1 MKELFE
7 RFKSAFSEIEQEDTD
22 LFNRLFIA
30 VAMAEKFKPEQ
41 IADTLGIKL
50 KRFEKYLD
58 EITPAELFMALRFLA
73 KIKVNILQKYIITNR
88 IDLQAKRRF
97 LNAFCFCFFIVKQLF
112 FKKIFICFQFLPN

>member
-58 EITPAELFMALRFLA
+58 EITPAELFRALRFLA
-73 KIKVNILQKYIITNR
+73 KIK
-88 IDLQAKRRF
+88 D
-97 LNAFCFCFFIVKQLF
+97 
-112 FKKIFICFQFLPN
+112 

>member
-7 RFKSAFSEIEQEDTD
+7 RFKAEFSETEQENSD

-30 VAMAEKFKPEQ
+30 AAMAEMFKPEQ

-58 EITPAELFMALRFLA
+58 EITPAELLIALRFLDEPNFKA
-73 KIKVNILQKYIITNR
+73 NIK
-88 IDLQAKRRF
+88 D
-97 LNAFCFCFFIVKQLF
+97 
-112 FKKIFICFQFLPN
+112 